1 MVKLENNCTILERMI
16 KPTRY
21 VKYTCPRVYDT

>member
-1 MVKLENNCTILERMI
+1 MVKLENNYATLERMI

-21 VKYTCPRVYDT
+21 TKDTSPRVYDT